1 MVIHCKDTPYCRMCA
16 MKMAGLLFLAMATL
30 ISTDSS
36 GQISAAPTVYQPA
49 DRQAEAALAA
59 PGPPNNPPI
68 FSQMTVIWQSK
79 LEYEDKVNLKGPV
92 ASVERRNEQQPAQN
106 PDPSRIKETLK
117 FDESGHLVERINEAF
132 NCLTTETLVW
142 EGNRR
147 QNQKTTHHCDHS
159 RNPDGTAFNEWTYNK
174 DGRVSGFQSGQ
185 DKVAY
190 TDLVNFKYNASGRLS
205 GYELLARNVVQFSYV
220 GNRITQSTFPKGQHQ
235 KIYEQSQ
242 TVDAKGRVI
251 DLKVSDMTGG
261 KLTPWYHVAF
271 KYDNKDR
278 VVEQQTDP
286 FKLGSGDDYSPLP
299 GKLIVEYDDEKQTG
313 EQKFY
318 DTDGKLALHTKFQCD
333 RDGVF
338 TKLLVID
345 ALGKERVGGETFVD
359 AQHKS
364 STRPG
369 SVEWEVIYDDH
380 GNWTERRRWFTP
392 ADESPKIMTR
402 LVRQTITYR

>member
-1 MVIHCKDTPYCRMCA
+1 

-30 ISTDSS
+30 ASNDLM
-36 GQISAAPTVYQPA
+36 GQISLAPTLQPA
-49 DRQAEAALAA
+49 DLQVEDFLAQ
-59 PGPPNNPPI
+59 PGPPNNPAI
-68 FSQMTVIWQSK
+68 FSQMTVILQGT
-79 LEYEDKVNLKGPV
+79 LVYENKANLKGSV
-92 ASVERRNEQQPAQN
+92 TRVERRNEEQPAQN

-117 FDESGHLVERINEAF
+117 LDESGHLVERVNEVS

-142 EGNRR
+142 EDDKPRK
-147 QNQKTTHHCDHS
+147 QKAIHHCDHS
-159 RNPDGTAFNEWTYNK
+159 NVPDRNDFKEWTYGKN
-174 DGRVSGFQSGQ
+174 GRVSRFQSGF
-185 DKVAY
+185 DGVAY
-190 TDLVNFKYNASGRLS
+190 TDVVNIRYDARARLL
-205 GYELLARNVVQFSYV
+205 GYELLARYVIEFSYL
-220 GNRITQSTFPKGQHQ
+220 GNKITKSIFPKGQHQ
-235 KIYEQSQ
+235 KIREQVK
-242 TVDAKGRVI
+242 TVDVKKRVT
-251 DLKVSDMTGG
+251 DLRVSDLNGG
-261 KLTPWYHVAF
+261 KLTPRFHVAF

-318 DTDGKLALHTKFQCD
+318 DTDGKLALHTKFQYD

-345 ALGKERVGGETFVD
+345 ASGKERVGGETFVD

-369 SVEWEVIYDDH
+369 SIEWEVIYDDH

-392 ADESPKIMTR
+392 ADETPKIMTR

>member
-1 MVIHCKDTPYCRMCA
+1 MCA

-30 ISTDSS
+30 TSTDLS
-36 GQISAAPTVYQPA
+36 GQISAVPTVYQPA
-49 DRQAEAALAA
+49 DRQAEDALAE
-59 PGPPNNPPI
+59 PGPPNNPPL
-68 FSQMTVIWQSK
+68 FSQMTVIWQGT
-79 LEYEDKVNLKGPV
+79 LEYEDKVNLKGSV
-92 ASVERRNEQQPAQN
+92 ASVERRNEQQSAQN
-106 PDPSRIKETLK
+106 PAPYRTKETLK
-117 FDESGHLVERINEAF
+117 FDESGRLVERVNEAS

-147 QNQKTTHHCDHS
+147 QKQKAMHHCDHS
-159 RNPDGTAFNEWTYNK
+159 KVPDRSDFKEWTYNK
-174 DGRVSGFQSGQ
+174 NGRISGFQSGS
-185 DKVAY
+185 DRVSS
-190 TDLVNFKYNASGRLS
+190 TDLVNIRYDAKGRLL
-205 GYELLARNVVQFSYV
+205 GYEGLARYIVQFSYL
-220 GNRITQSTFPKGQHQ
+220 GNRITKSIFPKGGDK

-271 KYDNKDR
+271 KYDDKGR
-278 VVEQQTDP
+278 VTEQQTDP

-318 DTDGKLALHTKFQCD
+318 DTDGKLVLHTKFQYD

-345 ALGKERVGGETFVD
+345 ALGKERLGGETFVD

-369 SVEWEVIYDDH
+369 GVEWEVIYDDH

>member
-1 MVIHCKDTPYCRMCA
+1 
-16 MKMAGLLFLAMATL
+16 
-30 ISTDSS
+30 
-36 GQISAAPTVYQPA
+36 
-49 DRQAEAALAA
+49 
-59 PGPPNNPPI
+59 
-68 FSQMTVIWQSK
+68 
-79 LEYEDKVNLKGPV
+79 
-92 ASVERRNEQQPAQN
+92 
-106 PDPSRIKETLK
+106 
-117 FDESGHLVERINEAF
+117 
-132 NCLTTETLVW
+132 
-142 EGNRR
+142 
-147 QNQKTTHHCDHS
+147 
-159 RNPDGTAFNEWTYNK
+159 
-174 DGRVSGFQSGQ
+174 
-185 DKVAY
+185 
-190 TDLVNFKYNASGRLS
+190 
-205 GYELLARNVVQFSYV
+205 
-220 GNRITQSTFPKGQHQ
+220 
-235 KIYEQSQ
+235 
-242 TVDAKGRVI
+242 
-251 DLKVSDMTGG
+251 MTGG

-271 KYDNKDR
+271 KYDDKNR
-278 VVEQQTDP
+278 VIEQQTDP

-318 DTDGKLALHTKFQCD
+318 DTDGKLALHTKFRYD

-345 ALGKERVGGETFVD
+345 ASGKERVGGETFVD